1 MMIKDFNKVAI
12 IAGEKRIT
20 YSEML
25 KRITFFA
32 SKSPKGKD
40 SKTIILA
47 ENREGWIYAFFGIWA
62 NRGIAIPVDATSTV
76 HDVAYI
82 INDCKPDCIWTTR
95 QKLETATE
103 AIKEANA
110 EIEVLIIDDYESI
123 DVDTEKANIKYEDDD
138 IAVIIYTSGTT
149 GSPKGVML
157 SFENLFANIRSVSD
171 EVPIFNTERRTLI
184 LLPLHHVLPL
194 QGSVIGPITRGGGVA
209 ISPSMTAPDIMGTL
223 KEGKVSII
231 IGVPRLYQTL
241 YGAMKKKIDSNAITR
256 FLFWMCSKVGSRTLS
271 RTIFKS
277 VRTKMGGHID
287 YLVSGGAALNKEI
300 SNGLK
305 TLGLDVLE
313 GYGMTETAP
322 IIAFTRPDD
331 IVPGSVGEPMP
342 SVQTK
347 ILETGELCAK
357 GPNVMKGYYNRPEET
372 AAILDSEGWIHT
384 GDLARYD
391 EKGRLYITGRT
402 KEIIVLSNGKNVNPS
417 DIEYKLEKFDTIVK
431 ECAVTQDGDMLRAII
446 VPQTEWLTGKNDE
459 EAEEALKRE
468 VLEPYNKT
476 VAQYKKIMS
485 VFLYKGELPRT
496 KLDKIQR
503 FKLKDILDAG
513 SHKATTKQDIAE
525 PTFEEYKILKEY
537 IATEKKCDVHPTDHI
552 ETDLAFDSLDRVGM
566 QSFIEQTFGM
576 ELKADSMASFK
587 NVTEIAEHIAKMKT
601 RQEVEKVDW
610 KKLFLEQSHSGIKLP
625 NFWVTGNAFVGT
637 LKFFYHTYLRLE
649 VKGLENLPKEGPFII
664 APNHQSYMDGVLA
677 VSDLPNSILHNTYF
691 YVKEDHVNNGML
703 KFLASHHNIILMER
717 MNLKNSILKMGE
729 VLKMG
734 KNLVI
739 FPEGTRTRNGK
750 TGQFKKTFAILS
762 KELDIPIVPV
772 AITGAYEAM
781 PKGSKFP
788 LAKKVKLEYLPA
800 VKADPSWTYE
810 EYAEKVRQMIV
821 EIVKK

>member
-32 SKSPKGKD
+32 DKSPKEKG

-95 QKLETATE
+95 QKLDTATE

-110 EIEVLIIDDYESI
+110 DIKILLIDDYESI
-123 DVDTEKANIKYEDDD
+123 DVNTDKAVIEYDDD
-138 IAVIIYTSGTT
+138 DTAVIIYTSGTT

-209 ISPSMTAPDIMGTL
+209 ISPSMTAPDIMSTL
-223 KEGKVSII
+223 KDGKISIM

-241 YGAMKKKIDSNAITR
+241 YGAMKKKIDASPITR
-256 FLFWMCSKVGSRTLS
+256 FLFWLCEKAGSRTLS

-287 YLVSGGAALNKEI
+287 YLVCGGAALDKEI
-300 SNGLK
+300 SSGLK

-384 GDLARYD
+384 GDLARFD

-417 DIEYKLEKFDTIVK
+417 EIEYKLEKFDAIVK

-446 VPQTEWLTGKNDE
+446 VPQQEWLGTQTIE
-459 EAEEALKRE
+459 EAEGAIKRE
-468 VLEPYNKT
+468 VLEPYNAT

-485 VFLYKGELPRT
+485 VFVYKGELPRT

-503 FKLKDILDAG
+503 FKLKDILANG
-513 SHKATTKQDIAE
+513 SHKATNKQQTAE

-537 IATEKKCDVHPTDHI
+537 IASEKKCEVHPTDHI
-552 ETDLAFDSLDRVGM
+552 ETDLAFDSLDRVGL

-610 KKLFLEQSHSGIKLP
+610 KKLFTEQTHSNLKLP

-637 LKFFYHTYLRLE
+637 CKLFFHTYLKLE
-649 VKGLENLPKEGPFII
+649 VKGLENLPKDGPFII

-788 LAKKVKLEYLPA
+788 LAKKVKIEYLPA
-800 VKADPSWTYE
+800 VKADPSWTYD
-810 EYAEKVRQMIV
+810 EYTDNIRQMIV
-821 EIVKK
+821 NIVKK